1 MSAGRRLRDAVP
13 ECQLPPDFDQHV
25 YSAQLIAAIIAEL
38 GRQQVRSTVALAGT
52 GLTEDQLEAH
62 TTRISYRQIDIVVR
76 NALRLSNEPT
86 VALRA
91 GQRMRVTAH
100 GMYGYALLSSA
111 TYHDARAFANRYLR
125 VVGPL
130 CDAKYSYDGAAVVCA
145 FEPLHWPNPTQD
157 VHRFAAEFALS
168 SHLTTMKDLAG
179 ESFRFS
185 QISLAYGEPAH
196 ASAYQVIFDCPVL
209 FRQRGNEYRYQLS
222 QADGPVALADSRTHG
237 MAREM
242 CEQVLSEVNHAGGIA
257 ADVRRVLIEQPGRY
271 PNIEAIAE
279 RLSMHPRALRR
290 KLEAED
296 TSYRELLAEVRTR
309 LAIEYLRKTAMTN
322 EEIASRLGYSDAA
335 NFRHAFIRW
344 TGKSPSDFRVS
355 SPM

>member
-1 MSAGRRLRDAVP
+1 
-13 ECQLPPDFDQHV
+13 
-25 YSAQLIAAIIAEL
+25 
-38 GRQQVRSTVALAGT
+38 
-52 GLTEDQLEAH
+52 
-62 TTRISYRQIDIVVR
+62 
-76 NALRLSNEPT
+76 
-86 VALRA
+86 
-91 GQRMRVTAH
+91 
-100 GMYGYALLSSA
+100 
-111 TYHDARAFANRYLR
+111 
-125 VVGPL
+125 
-130 CDAKYSYDGAAVVCA
+130 
-145 FEPLHWPNPTQD
+145 
-157 VHRFAAEFALS
+157 
-168 SHLTTMKDLAG
+168 
-179 ESFRFS
+179 FS
-185 QISLAYGEPAH
+185 QISVAYGEPAH
-196 ASAYQVIFDCPVL
+196 AGAYQAIFDCPVL
-209 FRQRGNEYRYQLS
+209 FQQRGNEYRYELS

-242 CEQVLSEVNHAGGIA
+242 CEQVLSEVNQAGGIA
-257 ADVRRVLIEQPGRY
+257 VDVRRVLIEQPGRY